1 MITYYIFEMMS
12 EPRLSQGNTGTVDQL
27 LNSMY
32 IICSLNCLHY
42 LLIVSM
48 YSVFIICLQP
58 WYVNLN
64 RLFDY

>member
-27 LNSMY
+27 LIIMY
-32 IICSLNCLHY
+32 IICSLNCLCY

-58 WYVNLN
+58 CYVNLN
-64 RLFDY
+64 GLFDY